1 MLEDKT
7 ELPVPKVLETGLRS
21 GLMPGEFVTKE
32 YINGQNLGDAG
43 ESLSR
48 QEAVAVYSQ
57 IGTMLSSFHQIS
69 AFSHFGGGL
78 AYKDGEV
85 RAKSREGIDTSHTA
99 REYELQRGLKI
110 VKASFQTPFAKW
122 GSRLEGWVR
131 KGIEVFSEDVQ
142 PCLTHGDFSATNIM
156 VSGDTVTGLLDFEGV
171 GPGYGIQDISRLYN
185 HFSHEV
191 YDLGFDREDLMAS
204 CLEAFWKAYDAPL
217 HKDYELHLE
226 YYRLRYP
233 LGYLTCWGFIED
245 AYEKQEL
252 KEITEYMNNRI
263 AVILG

>member
-1 MLEDKT
+1 MAEVTLDVIEEVTRRPIAHFEQLEGGICKPRISCT
-7 ELPVPKVLETGLRS
+7 QGTLLHLWSNMSRPVNLKLLSTSSSSSLCWRTRRSFLFPKCSKTGLRS

-156 VSGDTVTGLLDFEGV
+156 VFGRHRNGTAGLRGGWAGVRDSGYF
-171 GPGYGIQDISRLYN
+171 
-185 HFSHEV
+185 
-191 YDLGFDREDLMAS
+191 
-204 CLEAFWKAYDAPL
+204 
-217 HKDYELHLE
+217 
-226 YYRLRYP
+226 
-233 LGYLTCWGFIED
+233 
-245 AYEKQEL
+245 
-252 KEITEYMNNRI
+252 
-263 AVILG
+263 